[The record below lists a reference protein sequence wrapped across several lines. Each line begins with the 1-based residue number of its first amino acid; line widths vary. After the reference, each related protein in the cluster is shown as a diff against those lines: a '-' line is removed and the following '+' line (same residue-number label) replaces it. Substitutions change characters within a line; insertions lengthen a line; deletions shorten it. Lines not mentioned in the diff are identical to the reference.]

1 MPGNVVAKAWVQII
15 PEMSGIQGEITKG
28 LSGAGKSSEQAG
40 KTSGKRF
47 STGFK
52 AMVGSL
58 GATIAAAGLSSLVQ
72 GAAESASVMSRLSA
86 SAQKNS
92 VSADS
97 MKAAYDGLIGVL
109 GESDRAVETAGNM
122 FAMCGDNQ
130 AELQTLTTALTGA
143 FSQFGD
149 GLPIESLAEAAN
161 ETARTGVVVGGMADA
176 LNWVNASTDQWSA
189 ALGGNRAA
197 MDAFQSAVDQ
207 GASKEDA
214 FNAALAACSTEA
226 ERNQLV
232 VDTLNGL
239 YGEAGR
245 SYEEANR
252 SLIEYNQAQSELQ
265 GGLQS
270 VGQSLM
276 PAASGFMSLGATVLN
291 SLAPAFSGVSQQ
303 VGQFAGDVS
312 TAITDTLSDIGSGV
326 DVATAIQANF
336 GPIFDQAG
344 QMLVNSITSL
354 SQQLPTLLP
363 MIVQAAL
370 GLFMGLVQA
379 LPQIVPPLIEGAANA
394 ITQLAGY
401 LPQLV
406 PLILQ
411 AAVVLFTA
419 IVQALP
425 QIAASLLSALA
436 GMVAQAGSAIAGGAG
451 QLLTFAGR
459 MFQGLIDGASNGIS
473 DFMGKLGEIPGKIG
487 AFFSD
492 AGSWLLDAGAS
503 IINGLGQGISNA
515 IGGVIG
521 TVEDVVGQIRSFF
534 PFSPAKRGPFKG
546 RGYTTWSGKAL
557 MEDWGSGMESG
568 AAKAIDFAEG
578 AMLAVSGKLGS
589 FGFRAAGSVV
599 EGASSGPSVN
609 QVFNISAND
618 PNLVAAVVAQRQY
631 MTVKGACS

>member
-47 STGFK
+47 STGLK

-97 MKAAYDGLIGVL
+97 MKAAYDGLVGVL

-189 ALGGNRAA
+189 ALGGNQAA

-312 TAITDTLSDIGSGV
+312 TAITDTLTDIGSGV

-344 QMLVNSITSL
+344 QMLVNGITSL
-354 SQQLPTLLP
+354 AQQLPTLLP

-379 LPQIVPPLIEGAANA
+379 LS
-394 ITQLAGY
+394 
-401 LPQLV
+401 
-406 PLILQ
+406 
-411 AAVVLFTA
+411 
-419 IVQALP
+419 
-425 QIAASLLSALA
+425 QIAESLLSALA

-451 QLLTFAGR
+451 QLLTSAGL

-515 IGGVIG
+515 IDGVIG

-631 MTVKGACS
+631 MAVKGACS